1 MTIMMPVKLK
11 CALCGALNECYVLTN
26 TNSFDGMDTEFR
38 PYAAGSEPLE
48 GHLQTCS
55 ECGYTHYNIENM
67 PKNIIETTDLVKR
80 FNCAETF
87 QEKPLPLYKRYELVG
102 RILILDRAMPEKIA
116 GTFLRAAWSAED
128 NKKTALAKS
137 YRKEAA
143 NLLSKSVAYSK
154 TATRITSE
162 QLFFLAEIYRR
173 AGEFKLSEEI
183 HKKIKTEELHSD
195 LQKALTQI
203 KYLMADG
210 DSRKVMLEDV

>member
-38 PYAAGSEPLE
+38 PYAAGSEPIE

-80 FNCAETF
+80 FNGAEAF

-102 RILILDRAMPEKIA
+102 RILILDQAMPEKIGGYFFA
-116 GTFLRAAWSAED
+116 C
-128 NKKTALAKS
+128 
-137 YRKEAA
+137 
-143 NLLSKSVAYSK
+143 SVE
-154 TATRITSE
+154 R
-162 QLFFLAEIYRR
+162 
-173 AGEFKLSEEI
+173 
-183 HKKIKTEELHSD
+183 
-195 LQKALTQI
+195 
-203 KYLMADG
+203 
-210 DSRKVMLEDV
+210 